1 MRETNLTVN
10 SKAYHISMTERPPTS
25 RLICRE
31 TLHVGERTGKGQR
44 YSVEVMFSQEQAL
57 GGQDYHVCKHPLI

>member
-10 SKAYHISMTERPPTS
+10 SKAHHISMTERPPTS

-31 TLHVGERTGKGQR
+31 TVHVGERTGKGQR
-44 YSVEVMFSQEQAL
+44 YSVEVMFSQGRAL
-57 GGQDYHVCKHPLI
+57 GGQDYHVCKRALI